1 MAETAAPLLVH
12 NRIDANRRNT
22 RLLVVCF
29 TILLLPVIGGVSWL
43 LAWLVVPS
51 FGFPPGSRFSLV
63 GSWRFNIVTS
73 CIAVLLTIVAVAAAY
88 LTSLFSWFLLWK
100 SSARPLGT
108 GWLELRH
115 VVEHLCIGIGLT
127 PPRLYVTTSEVPNAF
142 AVGCAHNQASLVV
155 SKGLLTLLDRRELA
169 AVVAHELSHIA
180 NRDTDLST
188 LLAAFAS
195 VARLPQRMF
204 MSVSSLPPRFG
215 TAGATITG
223 VTLGGLLV
231 YLVMIISDPDL
242 VWFQLAVL
250 MLIPSYLFL
259 LAPLMIAFVGETIS
273 HERELLADAD
283 AALLTRDP
291 EALALA
297 LAKVSAAVGAPAS
310 SDPALAHLFFVDPA
324 PTSMSSW
331 LGGIFPT
338 HPSSD
343 ERIDLLR
350 RMGDGVVEDLA
361 AASEAGLD
369 YRGEMLLRQY
379 APPKQPTADAPVAID
394 SPEPSTPTVRRTGDS
409 ARPVHALTPQWKTG
423 SQFQLTGDETP
434 LYEKPDGWSI
444 VLQKLSPGLV
454 VTCMGFE
461 GNFARVRTEHTE
473 GYIARFA
480 PAQPANVQS
489 S

>member
-29 TILLLPVIGGVSWL
+29 TVLLLPVVWGVSWL
-43 LAWLVVPS
+43 LAWGGVPS
-51 FGFPPGSRFSLV
+51 FGFQVGSRFSLV
-63 GSWRFNIVTS
+63 GSWRVNIITF
-73 CIAVLLTIVAVAAAY
+73 CIAVVLTIPAFAAVY
-88 LTSLFSWFLLWK
+88 LTSFFSWFLLWK
-100 SSARPLGT
+100 SGASPLGKE
-108 GWLELRH
+108 WLELRQ
-115 VVEHLCIGIGLT
+115 VVENLCIGAGLT
-127 PPRLYVTTSEVPNAF
+127 PPTLYVTTSEVPNAF

-155 SKGLLTLLDRRELA
+155 SKGLLTLLDRRELS

-204 MSVSSLPPRFG
+204 MAVSSIPPLFG

-231 YLVMIISDPDL
+231 YLVMIMSDPDL

-259 LAPLMIAFVGETIS
+259 LAPLMIAFVRKTIS

-291 EALALA
+291 EGLALA
-297 LAKVSAAVGAPAS
+297 LAKVSAAVGALVS
-310 SDPALAHLFFVDPA
+310 SDPAFAHMFFIDPT
-324 PTSMSSW
+324 PPPSFSW
-331 LGGIFPT
+331 VRGIFPT
-338 HPSSD
+338 HPSPD

-350 RMGDGVVEDLA
+350 RMGDGIVEDLG
-361 AASEAGLD
+361 AASEAGVN

-379 APPKQPTADAPVAID
+379 APPKLRVAARDAID
-394 SPEPSTPTVRRTGDS
+394 SPEPPAPTVRRTGDS
-409 ARPVHALTPQWKTG
+409 AKPVHALTSQWKTG
-423 SQFQLTGDETP
+423 SRFQLIDDETP

-444 VLQKLSPGLV
+444 VLQRLPPGLV
-454 VTCMGFE
+454 VTFMGFE

-473 GYIARFA
+473 GYIARIA
-480 PAQPANVQS
+480 AAQPTAQS